1 MKQWFDE
8 TFKCTLKFNLTD
20 VLDVFG
26 KERINHN
33 RYEQKVTMERIKAKR
48 KKFSNVFCS
57 DDRS

>member
-20 VLDVFG
+20 LLDVFG

-48 KKFSNVFCS
+48 KIFKCFLQ
-57 DDRS
+57 

>member
-33 RYEQKVTMERIKAKR
+33 RYEQKVIMERIKAKR
-48 KKFSNVFCS
+48 KIFKCFLQ
-57 DDRS
+57 